1 MNKRYTMPVTRYINI
16 DLEHVVCTSPG
27 SDAGHNSAGS
37 LTKYSEAE
45 YENIWSSSTN

>member
-37 LTKYSEAE
+37 LTKSTEDYSD
-45 YENIWSSSTN
+45 IWSSSN